1 MNTKTF
7 EEKELNILRNA
18 VDKIEKKT
26 GYTLINNPSIKTII
40 EIVEQFLKDRKRICY
55 GGTAINNILP
65 LEDQFYDKK
74 VELPDYDFYSPDPL
88 KDAKDLADIYYSKG
102 F

>member
-1 MNTKTF
+1 MNIKTF

-40 EIVEQFLKDRKRICY
+40 EIVEQLC
-55 GGTAINNILP
+55 L
-65 LEDQFYDKK
+65 
-74 VELPDYDFYSPDPL
+74 
-88 KDAKDLADIYYSKG
+88 
-102 F
+102 